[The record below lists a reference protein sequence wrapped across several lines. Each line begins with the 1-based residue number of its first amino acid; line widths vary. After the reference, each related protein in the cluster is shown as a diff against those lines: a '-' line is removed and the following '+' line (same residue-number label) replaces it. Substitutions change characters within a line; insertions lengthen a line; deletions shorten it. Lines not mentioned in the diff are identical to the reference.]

1 MAQAATGTETT
12 RDEDSAMNELQMLE
26 IIWLL
31 LKLVCFML
39 GLLAGMLLGHAMVW
53 RPLDRALQ
61 AELIWQSA
69 LCRSSR
75 AVGISATAVRHLLG
89 CDLAGCVVASATVNH
104 SIGGAPCS
112 LTC

>member
-31 LKLVCFML
+31 LKLMCFML
-39 GLLAGMLLGHAMVW
+39 GLLAGMLLGYAVVW

-61 AELIWQSA
+61 AEIIWQAHYAVQAGPLVSA
-69 LCRSSR
+69 PQPSVTYSVAIWLAALWQVLRSTTRS
-75 AVGISATAVRHLLG
+75 GVRH
-89 CDLAGCVVASATVNH
+89 DR
-104 SIGGAPCS
+104 
-112 LTC
+112 